1 MFGACQYR
9 CARAVAHGAFAVVRV
24 AAQVIDAH
32 GGAGNIEGGKRTAAG
47 LLEFL
52 HDRDARATARKA
64 LFDSGGQ
71 SVGGFAHFSQCCIE
85 HAQRGNAFVGGAV
98 EIEAQ
103 RGLERSER
111 HLVQAHGACERIFL
125 QTVDIGFLA
134 HDDARLRAAEQLVA
148 RERHQ
153 IAAARKRLAY
163 GRFGVGR
170 VQNGRQKGPRAQIFI
185 YHHTVVRVGGS
196 AACVLGA
203 GDAHQIAGGHAFRK
217 AHDAVIRGVH
227 L

>member
-1 MFGACQYR
+1 MFDACQYR

-32 GGAGNIEGGKRTAAG
+32 GGAGNIEGGKRPAAG

-52 HDRDARATARKA
+52 HDRDARATAWKA
-64 LFDSGGQ
+64 LFDNGGQ

-103 RGLERSER
+103 RGLECSER

-134 HDDARLRAAEQLVA
+134 HDDTRLRTAEQLVA
-148 RERHQ
+148 RE
-153 IAAARKRLAY
+153 
-163 GRFGVGR
+163 
-170 VQNGRQKGPRAQIFI
+170 
-185 YHHTVVRVGGS
+185 
-196 AACVLGA
+196 
-203 GDAHQIAGGHAFRK
+203 
-217 AHDAVIRGVH
+217 
-227 L
+227 